1 MSSSKVFQNKNQMN
15 TTFGSLLKE
24 TEKSLLYYI
33 LFIGNFQANMRNIIA
48 SFNMHFEIRKVS
60 RMQATILYDTLK

>member
-1 MSSSKVFQNKNQMN
+1 MSSSKVFQNKNRMN
-15 TTFGSLLKE
+15 TTFGIFLKE
-24 TEKSLLYYI
+24 TEKSFLHYT